1 MARDLKTVELKG
13 DEIQLVSFILGD
25 ETFAIDV
32 AQVREIVKLEK
43 ITRIPKMPDFIEG
56 VLNLRG
62 QITTVV
68 DMRKRFQMETIERD
82 AQSKIIIGEIE
93 KFKFGMIVDSV
104 SNVLRV
110 PPENILPPPE
120 ILSSSIDSSYL
131 KGICKLPDSLVMLLD
146 LNKIMSEEE
155 MAQIDSTSGIEP
167 SQVDNKG
174 VI

>member
-68 DMRKRFQMETIERD
+68 DMRKRFHMEAVERD

-120 ILSSSIDSSYL
+120 ILSSSIDSSFPL
-131 KGICKLPDSLVMLLD
+131 DSPL
-146 LNKIMSEEE
+146 
-155 MAQIDSTSGIEP
+155 ATR
-167 SQVDNKG
+167 
-174 VI
+174 